1 MLYKK
6 KGLPEENELVT
17 CTVKKIL
24 FHSIFATLEEY
35 EKLDGMIHISEIAPG
50 RIRNIRDYVREGKRV
65 VCVVLKVNRENGHI
79 DLSLRRVSMSLRNKK
94 NEEFKQ
100 EMKAEKLLE
109 NIGFQLKVKLPE
121 VYKKI
126 GYKLV
131 EKYDLLFPA
140 LVDIASNGESAI
152 QDLKLDPNYS
162 KLLLELVKERI
173 KPPEFEMHEKLTL
186 QTFSPNGIDDIKD
199 VLKTSQDFAKKKEY
213 DFNLVYISAPLY
225 RVEVKAGDK
234 KTASDNLKKL
244 VSTLLKEAKKKK
256 IEAKVIAKK
265 WEFYTVKNV
274 KSLLWN
280 KLVVV
285 EIRQNNPNQ
294 LNSAL
299 KINGVNTEGLP
310 RNNNLY
316 KATFLFL

>member
-6 KGLPEENELVT
+6 KGLPEENELVI

-35 EKLDGMIHISEIAPG
+35 EHLDGMIHISEIAPG

-65 VCVVLKVNRENGHI
+65 VCIVLKVNQEKNHI

-109 NIGFQLKVKLPE
+109 NIAFQLKVKLPE
-121 VYKKI
+121 VYKKF
-126 GYKLV
+126 GYKLI

-152 QDLKLDPNYS
+152 TDLKLDPKYS
-162 KLLLELVKERI
+162 KILLELVKERI

-186 QTFSPNGIDDIKD
+186 QTFAPNGIDDIKN
-199 VLKTSQDFAKKKEY
+199 VLKASQDFAKKKKF

-234 KTASDNLKKL
+234 KTASDDLKEL
-244 VSTLLKEAKKKK
+244 VGTLLKEAKKNK
-256 IEAKVIAKK
+256 IEAKVVPKK
-265 WEFYTVKNV
+265 
-274 KSLLWN
+274 
-280 KLVVV
+280 
-285 EIRQNNPNQ
+285 
-294 LNSAL
+294 
-299 KINGVNTEGLP
+299 
-310 RNNNLY
+310 
-316 KATFLFL
+316 